1 MCTLP
6 FYSILSG
13 HCTSYYNN
21 QKLREISYHLTNFCL
36 MNSLQFIP
44 FIKQGITLLL
54 TQDTGSFYKK
64 LFLPEIKGL

>member
-1 MCTLP
+1 
-6 FYSILSG
+6 
-13 HCTSYYNN
+13 
-21 QKLREISYHLTNFCL
+21 

-64 LFLPEIKGL
+64 LFLPEIKGLWNYFRLACDRLLSEFTLQCLRNNKEC